1 MLMWSL
7 FFFFF
12 NDYCVLWL
20 ALSNAESCSLSLQ
33 VDSWEINLRPDAKP
47 GAVAQHRLR
56 SGSEKCLF
64 LLIISITM
72 VIHSWFFLFPEAK
85 CDLFPFQF
93 AKTKK
98 DVKGHCTRYFTCLPP
113 HKLFFFVTLPR
124 LLKQDTLSVSERRH
138 VYFLPLSQSH
148 TSFKP
153 LLSSLITAASRCLNV
168 TQTVAGG
175 CRTGVTYTDQH
186 QRT

>member
-1 MLMWSL
+1 MPLSANYFHNHGNTVD
-7 FFFFF
+7 FF
-12 NDYCVLWL
+12 
-20 ALSNAESCSLSLQ
+20 CSLRQ
-33 VDSWEINLRPDAKP
+33 N
-47 GAVAQHRLR
+47 
-56 SGSEKCLF
+56 
-64 LLIISITM
+64 
-72 VIHSWFFLFPEAK
+72 VIFFLFSLQRQRK
-85 CDLFPFQF
+85 MS
-93 AKTKK
+93 
-98 DVKGHCTRYFTCLPP
+98 KGIALDTLLAPPP
-113 HKLFFFVTLPR
+113 HRLFFFVTLPR

-153 LLSSLITAASRCLNV
+153 SLSSLITAASRCLNV

>member
-1 MLMWSL
+1 MRCSILTCWCGA
-7 FFFFF
+7 FFFF

-20 ALSNAESCSLSLQ
+20 ALSSAESCSLSLQ
-33 VDSWEINLRPDAKP
+33 ADSWEINLRPDAKP

-98 DVKGHCTRYFTCLPP
+98 DVKGHCTRYFTCPSPPQIVFLRDPSKTFEARHFVSQWEEACVLP
-113 HKLFFFVTLPR
+113 
-124 LLKQDTLSVSERRH
+124 SI
-138 VYFLPLSQSH
+138 
-148 TSFKP
+148 KP
-153 LLSSLITAASRCLNV
+153 IT
-168 TQTVAGG
+168 
-175 CRTGVTYTDQH
+175 H
-186 QRT
+186 QL